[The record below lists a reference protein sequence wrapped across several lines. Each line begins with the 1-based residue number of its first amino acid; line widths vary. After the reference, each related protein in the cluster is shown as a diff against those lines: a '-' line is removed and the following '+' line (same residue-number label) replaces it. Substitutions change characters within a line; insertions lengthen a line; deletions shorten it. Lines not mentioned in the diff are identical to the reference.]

1 MARLINKAVV
11 VCFREKMDSINYNND
26 LYNLIYS
33 AYNRCT
39 QVYSVYTGIFTIPQ
53 EYESKT
59 RGDLSEKATEKATRS
74 ARRVRKAAKRAER
87 NVYLLQWR
95 LYSKRC
101 IANYIVEAG
110 GFRTLG
116 HTSAIQLPFRKRWA
130 KKAEQ
135 EKAIESGWPGKTRQ

>member
-87 NVYLLQWR
+87 NVYLLQ
-95 LYSKRC
+95 
-101 IANYIVEAG
+101 
-110 GFRTLG
+110 
-116 HTSAIQLPFRKRWA
+116 
-130 KKAEQ
+130 
-135 EKAIESGWPGKTRQ
+135 